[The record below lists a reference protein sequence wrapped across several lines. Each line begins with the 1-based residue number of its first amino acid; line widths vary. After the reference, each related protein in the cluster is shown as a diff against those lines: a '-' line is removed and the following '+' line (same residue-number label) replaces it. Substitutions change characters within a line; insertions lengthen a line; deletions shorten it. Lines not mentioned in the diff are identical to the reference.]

1 LRQVLVLVLVLLV
14 TRPLILLVDQILLL
28 LGLLLVVA
36 LDMAHTS

>member
-1 LRQVLVLVLVLLV
+1 VLVLVLVLLV